1 MEFITSETA
10 AVPAIPPGVTSIDE
24 VKNLKRTNRTL
35 SKAVSLHLEGKLESA
50 AKLLSK
56 AIDSGESEPA
66 LYSALGHIQYEMRDY
81 AAAAATY
88 AQLVGLEPLH
98 RTAHFNLAVCQ
109 GNLKNWKA
117 AAESFRQ
124 AADADGTRADA
135 MLGLGISLIHAG
147 SPAQAMEPVEKYLS
161 LFPDNEQALFGKAVA
176 LHQLDNFAAALLA
189 QHRRPFRGMFR
200 FISFRYLFQRVI
212 A

>member
-1 MEFITSETA
+1 MEFMTSETA

-81 AAAAATY
+81 TAAAADVRPIGR
-88 AQLVGLEPLH
+88 VG
-98 RTAHFNLAVCQ
+98 
-109 GNLKNWKA
+109 A
-117 AAESFRQ
+117 AASHGAFQPGASARATSKTGRRRQSRSARRRMPMARGPMRCWDWESR
-124 AADADGTRADA
+124 
-135 MLGLGISLIHAG
+135 
-147 SPAQAMEPVEKYLS
+147 
-161 LFPDNEQALFGKAVA
+161 
-176 LHQLDNFAAALLA
+176 
-189 QHRRPFRGMFR
+189 
-200 FISFRYLFQRVI
+200 
-212 A
+212 